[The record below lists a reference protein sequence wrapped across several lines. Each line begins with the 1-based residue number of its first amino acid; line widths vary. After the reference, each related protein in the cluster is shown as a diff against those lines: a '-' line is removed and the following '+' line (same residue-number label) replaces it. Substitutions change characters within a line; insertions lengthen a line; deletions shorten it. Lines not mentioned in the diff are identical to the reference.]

1 MQNSFVAKDQAVS
14 FLESAT
20 CRLKRGGYFIG
31 SLPDSSAIWL
41 AFTPQ
46 TILILNLRYN
56 AQKQAMKDLE
66 KAKKQKIKV
75 RKTDKAATI
84 KGSLY
89 SIEFHDDFKNL
100 GTSYTYK
107 MAGSD
112 ADIIEYMV
120 PPSCFLP

>member
-1 MQNSFVAKDQAVS
+1 
-14 FLESAT
+14 
-20 CRLKRGGYFIG
+20 
-31 SLPDSSAIWL
+31 
-41 AFTPQ
+41 
-46 TILILNLRYN
+46 
-56 AQKQAMKDLE
+56 MKDLE

-120 PPSCFLP
+120 PPSFLPLTYLISLSLYIIRCISQPF